1 MEEKKTVFN
10 YISQVFATFGVIV
23 GIFLVFSMAIGKG
36 ASAYSSLFRYKDAA
50 LGIPTLL
57 QLLLLALIITAA
69 QVLFLTDT
77 VIKGMSIV
85 LRYVLFFITIML
97 AMIIMTVVFLWFPVN
112 DPKAW
117 CGFFI
122 SFIIS
127 MFISILLTRLAEKA
141 ENRKMQEALDKYIG
155 KDYTDQ

>member
-10 YISQVFATFGVIV
+10 YISQLFATYGVIV
-23 GIFLVFSMAIGKG
+23 AIFIVFSLLIGNG
-36 ASAYSSLFRYKDAA
+36 ADEYSTLFSFKDVA

-57 QLLLLALIITAA
+57 QLLLLAVFITVS
-69 QVLFLTDT
+69 QVLFLTDRM
-77 VIKGMSIV
+77 IKGMSMV
-85 LRYVLFFITIML
+85 LRYILFFVTIML
-97 AMIIMTVVFLWFPVN
+97 AMIIMTVIFKWFPID

-127 MFISILLTRLAEKA
+127 MLISAFLTRLAEKS
-141 ENRKMQEALDKYIG
+141 ENRKMQEALDKFNSG
-155 KDYTDQ
+155 H

>member
-10 YISQVFATFGVIV
+10 YISQLFATYGVIV
-23 GIFLVFSMAIGKG
+23 AIFIVFSLMIGNG
-36 ASAYSSLFRYKDAA
+36 ADEYSTLFSFKDAA

-57 QLLLLALIITAA
+57 QLLLLAVFITVS
-69 QVLFLTDT
+69 QVLFLTDGL
-77 VIKGMSIV
+77 IKGMSMV
-85 LRYVLFFITIML
+85 LRYIMFFASIML
-97 AMIIMTVVFLWFPVN
+97 AMIIMTVIFKWFPVD

-127 MFISILLTRLAEKA
+127 MLISAILTRLAEKS
-141 ENRKMQEALDKYIG
+141 ENRKMQEALDKYNSIH
-155 KDYTDQ
+155 

>member
-10 YISQVFATFGVIV
+10 YISQLFATYGVIV
-23 GIFLVFSMAIGKG
+23 VIFIVFSLVIGNG
-36 ASAYSSLFRYKDAA
+36 ADKYSALFSYKDAA

-57 QLLLLALIITAA
+57 QLLLLALFITLS
-69 QVLFLTDT
+69 QVLFLTDRM
-77 VIKGMSIV
+77 IKGMSMV
-85 LRYVLFFITIML
+85 LRYIFFFISIML
-97 AMIIMTVVFLWFPVN
+97 VMIIMTVIFKWFPVD

-127 MFISILLTRLAEKA
+127 MVISALLTRLAEKS
-141 ENRKMQEALDKYIG
+141 ENRKMQEALDKFKSG
-155 KDYTDQ
+155 FDK